1 MSNQSDLVWM
11 IGGPQGSGINLA
23 AETFVRC
30 CMRGGLHVFANIE
43 YHSNIKGEHSYYRLR
58 IAKER
63 RRSHLER
70 VDLLV
75 ALDRETLIGDV
86 HKAEATHRGHL
97 HEVAPGG
104 GILFDSDDGP
114 KPGDPTREDVRL
126 FPIPFR
132 EILLEALRMYGR
144 EGEVGKLQI
153 MYNVIGLGAS
163 IGVLGYDQELVGR
176 VIAEG
181 FKGRKAALADLNVAV
196 FRRAAEYAGEKYGA
210 SFPHRLSV
218 LGGSS
223 GRVMMRGI
231 QAVGMAKFLAGCGLQ
246 TYYPI
251 TPATDE
257 SDFLE
262 SRQGQYP
269 IAVVQT
275 EDEIAAVLM
284 ATGAAH
290 AGLRAS
296 TSTSGPGFSLMA
308 EGLGWAGITEAP
320 GPVVLLYQRG
330 GPATGLPT
338 RTEQADIRFALHAAH
353 GEFPRIVVA
362 PGDAE
367 ECFRTTFEAFNWADR
382 YQCPVVVVT
391 DKFTASSYATIPP
404 FSTQGMKV
412 DRGAFFAPPK
422 SGADGFLRYKFTK
435 NGISPRSRIGDRGG
449 IFWTSGD
456 EHNERGHIVESADNR
471 VKMQTK
477 RMTKLVTAAKEIP
490 EEMKWTLHGPA
501 DAEMMIVGWG
511 STKGAILDAIEE
523 LAEQGVAASFLQLRL
538 LCPFPADAVRKVL
551 RKAKTH
557 VIVEGNYA
565 AQVCGLIRE
574 MTGVNIRRKVLK
586 FDGRPFSQD
595 EVREGIL
602 QQRKSAR
609 RPAVMSHA

>member
-1 MSNQSDLVWM
+1 MSNQADLVWM

-23 AETFVRC
+23 AETLTRC

-75 ALDRETLIGDV
+75 ALDRETLVGDV
-86 HKAEATHRGHL
+86 HKTEATHRGHL

-104 GILFDSDDGP
+104 AILFDSGNGP
-114 KPGDPTREDVRL
+114 APGDPAREDVRML
-126 FPIPFR
+126 PIPFR

-163 IGVLGYDQELVGR
+163 VGLLGYDADLVTR

-196 FRRAAEYAGEKYGA
+196 FRRAAEYAAERFGA
-210 SFPHRLSV
+210 SHPHRLSV

-257 SDFLE
+257 SDYLE

-269 IAVVQT
+269 VAVVQC
-275 EDEIAAVLM
+275 EDEISAVLM
-284 ATGAAH
+284 AIGASH
-290 AGLRAS
+290 AGVRAS

-338 RTEQADIRFALHAAH
+338 RHEQADIRFALHAAH

-362 PGDAE
+362 PGD
-367 ECFRTTFEAFNWADR
+367 
-382 YQCPVVVVT
+382 
-391 DKFTASSYATIPP
+391 
-404 FSTQGMKV
+404 
-412 DRGAFFAPPK
+412 
-422 SGADGFLRYKFTK
+422 
-435 NGISPRSRIGDRGG
+435 
-449 IFWTSGD
+449 
-456 EHNERGHIVESADNR
+456 
-471 VKMQTK
+471 
-477 RMTKLVTAAKEIP
+477 
-490 EEMKWTLHGPA
+490 
-501 DAEMMIVGWG
+501 
-511 STKGAILDAIEE
+511 
-523 LAEQGVAASFLQLRL
+523 
-538 LCPFPADAVRKVL
+538 
-551 RKAKTH
+551 
-557 VIVEGNYA
+557 
-565 AQVCGLIRE
+565 
-574 MTGVNIRRKVLK
+574 
-586 FDGRPFSQD
+586 
-595 EVREGIL
+595 
-602 QQRKSAR
+602 
-609 RPAVMSHA
+609 